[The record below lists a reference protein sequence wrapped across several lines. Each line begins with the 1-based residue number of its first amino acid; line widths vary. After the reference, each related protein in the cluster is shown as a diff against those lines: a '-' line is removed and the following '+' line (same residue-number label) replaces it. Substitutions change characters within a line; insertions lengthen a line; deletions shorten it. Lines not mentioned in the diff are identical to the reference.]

1 MPETNTNTRLQSE
14 EINPLKRSVDYK
26 EIEKLVNDAMIELD
40 RDNYETL
47 YELYFNNTSIHQLSK
62 KLGIA
67 RSTIRYR
74 KNKALKQLK
83 SIILRLKTSKRREV
97 SHKSMER
104 I

>member
-1 MPETNTNTRLQSE
+1 MQEANTGIKPKALRDV
-14 EINPLKRSVDYK
+14 IN
-26 EIEKLVNDAMIELD
+26 NAMLELD
-40 RDNYETL
+40 KEDYEIL

-83 SIILRLKTSKRREV
+83 SIISKEIDGENRSGLRLTRSG
-97 SHKSMER
+97 
-104 I
+104 